1 MKNKRDVSGLLF
13 VLSLGHIRNNV
24 YVFIGVE
31 MKVSQE
37 KWAKDR
43 SLELSWG
50 NFALLLIFLTVQSI

>member
-24 YVFIGVE
+24 YVFVGVE

-43 SLELSWG
+43 SLELNWE
-50 NFALLLIFLTVQSI
+50 NFALHLIFLTVQSI